1 MAVQSAE
8 TGLRSANMFF
18 EAGRSDLRDLLE
30 AQSALLTARN
40 ALTSAVINYR
50 MAELQFQQDA
60 GILKI
65 DDKGLLVEYTSGENK
80 NDNVKLQ

>member
-1 MAVQSAE
+1 
-8 TGLRSANMFF
+8 MFF
-18 EAGRSDLRDLLE
+18 EAGRSELRDLLE

-50 MAELQFQQDA
+50 MAELQFQRDA

-65 DDKGLLVEYTSGENK
+65 DDNGLLIEYESGEDSS
-80 NDNVKLQ
+80 DNNRLQ

>member
-1 MAVQSAE
+1 
-8 TGLRSANMFF
+8 
-18 EAGRSDLRDLLE
+18 
-30 AQSALLTARN
+30 
-40 ALTSAVINYR
+40 

-65 DDKGLLVEYTSGENK
+65 DDDGLLEEYTSEENK